1 MIKTMDEETQIG
13 HLVARLAAQYPGG
26 LPSATV
32 SEVVH
37 ELYGRFH
44 GARVREFVPLFVERR
59 ARTRSTNSTSP
70 TYRKSATLNQRLCSS
85 WVSFGGGDEP

>member
-13 HLVARLAAQYPGG
+13 HLVARLAAQYPG

-59 ARTRSTNSTSP
+59 ART
-70 TYRKSATLNQRLCSS
+70 ALDELN
-85 WVSFGGGDEP
+85 VSYVPEERHAEPAAV